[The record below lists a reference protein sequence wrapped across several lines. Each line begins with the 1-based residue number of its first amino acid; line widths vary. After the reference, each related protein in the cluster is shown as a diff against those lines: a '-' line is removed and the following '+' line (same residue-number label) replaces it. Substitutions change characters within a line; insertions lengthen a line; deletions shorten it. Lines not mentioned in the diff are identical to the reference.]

1 MRRNRRRHKRRPNP
15 KVLFPI
21 AVLAVGIP
29 GAVALITSRP
39 QVQIQPPEV
48 PPPLVRVIH
57 VKRQSLQL
65 KVHAQGNVT
74 PRTESTL
81 ISQVPG
87 QVVAVSPAFASGGF
101 FEAGDLL
108 ASIDPRDYELALARA
123 RSQVAQAEVRVAREG
138 EEAALARQ
146 EWERVGQGEPTDLV
160 LRKPQLAEA
169 KAALEA
175 AQANM
180 EQARLNLERTQIRA
194 PYAGRVRSK
203 TVDVGQFVNPGA
215 PLARIYSVDYAEV
228 RLSVPNDQLAYLD
241 YSLNFRNET
250 QAGPETILR
259 TTFAGRRY
267 AWSGRIVR
275 VEGEIDP
282 RTRMV
287 TLVAR
292 VENPYARGGDPDRL
306 PLAVGL
312 FVKAEILGRQVE
324 NIVVLPRSAIRGRDR
339 VLVVDNENRLRFRT
353 VDILRASVGEVVV
366 RSGLDQGERVCTS
379 PLDAVVD
386 GMRVRIFTDN
396 DDVASAAQGGA
407 G

>member
-1 MRRNRRRHKRRPNP
+1 MTPNRRRRGGNP

-21 AVLAVGIP
+21 AVLAVGIL
-29 GAVALITSRP
+29 GAVALIKARP
-39 QVQIQPPEV
+39 QVQVQKPEV
-48 PPPLVRVIH
+48 PPPLVRVMH

-65 KVHAQGNVT
+65 KVRAQGNVT

-81 ISQVPG
+81 VAQVPG
-87 QVVAVSPAFASGGF
+87 QVIAVSPAFASGGF

-123 RSQVAQAEVRVAREG
+123 RSQVAQAEVRVAREEG
-138 EEAALARQ
+138 EAALARQ
-146 EWERVGQGEPTDLV
+146 EWERVGQGKPTDLV
-160 LRKPQLAEA
+160 LRKPQLAET

-175 AQANM
+175 ARASM

-203 TVDVGQFVNPGA
+203 TVDIGQFVNPGA

-228 RLSVPNDQLAYLD
+228 RLSVPDDQLAYLD

-250 QAGPETILR
+250 QERPEVTLR
-259 TTFAGRRY
+259 TTFAGRGY
-267 AWSGRIVR
+267 TWTGRIVR
-275 VEGEIDP
+275 VEGEIDA

-292 VENPYARGGDPDRL
+292 VENPYARGEDPNRL

-312 FVKAEILGRQVE
+312 FVEAEILGRQVE
-324 NIVVLPRSAIRGRDR
+324 NIVSLPRSAIRGRDR
-339 VLVVDNENRLRFRT
+339 VLVVDNENRLRFRK
-353 VDILRASVGEVVV
+353 VDILRADAGEVVV
-366 RSGLDQGERVCTS
+366 RSGLNQSERVCIS

-386 GMRVRIFTDN
+386 GMRVRILTEN
-396 DDVASAAQGGA
+396 DDVASTEGGA